1 MGIRIFNHKGSI
13 DMNFVG
19 IKLKEDTPLE
29 QGIEEGIILQLSNFA
44 LVNAREEAQVWVE
57 SEGDSYILVSLNSH
71 HPQHAADVIFT
82 DQEIKLFVK
91 GKGEVHVTGTFAID
105 DSMMSGSEDELG
117 DSDLMA
123 EYPSSDDEDVDPGH
137 PAYAGSRRIEM
148 LEDESSSSSEPPVQV
163 KKQKVSQQPQQ
174 QQQQQKKQKQPQ
186 QQQQQQQQ
194 QQKQGNNNN
203 KKKNRK
209 NKNKG
214 GKQ

>member
-13 DMNFVG
+13 GMNFVG

-105 DSMMSGSEDELG
+105 DSGAGQEAKGLPAAPAAAAA
-117 DSDLMA
+117 A
-123 EYPSSDDEDVDPGH
+123 EEAEAASAAAAAAAAAAE
-137 PAYAGSRRIEM
+137 AG
-148 LEDESSSSSEPPVQV
+148 
-163 KKQKVSQQPQQ
+163 QQ
-174 QQQQQKKQKQPQ
+174 QQQEEEPQ
-186 QQQQQQQQ
+186 EQE
-194 QQKQGNNNN
+194 QGRQTVNLLF
-203 KKKNRK
+203 
-209 NKNKG
+209 
-214 GKQ
+214 